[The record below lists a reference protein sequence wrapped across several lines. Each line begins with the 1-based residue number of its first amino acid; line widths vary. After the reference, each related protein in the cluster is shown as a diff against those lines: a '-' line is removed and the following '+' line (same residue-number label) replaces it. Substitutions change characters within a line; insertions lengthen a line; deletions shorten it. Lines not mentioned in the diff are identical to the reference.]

1 MSILA
6 KYRQIKNAMN
16 ISFTEKQEAYIKMQM
31 ASGDYQNASEV
42 VRDAIRIHQT
52 YRNHVIEDLKV
63 AIEEGWEEDISKLG
77 VAEIVKKKVAS
88 NVSSK

>member
-6 KYRQIKNAMN
+6 KYGQIQTVMN
-16 ISFTEKQEAYIKMQM
+16 ISFTEKQEKYIKMQM

-52 YRNHVIEDLKV
+52 YRNRVIEDLKV
-63 AIEEGWEEDISKLG
+63 AIEEGWEGEVSKLS
-77 VAEIVKKKVAS
+77 VSEIVKKKV
-88 NVSSK
+88 KT